1 MNLQVHVQVKDLLA
15 SLYLEKENGT
25 TILQQY

>member
-15 SLYLEKENGT
+15 SVHLVKENGT
-25 TILQQY
+25 AIILE